1 LGSRRLTQTQVEIFG
16 EKGVFG
22 MENIIIGC
30 FVFAAFF
37 RAAREYGKNAVA
49 WGLIGLV
56 AFFVP
61 YFAFPIFA
69 VMLIASAG
77 LRNATSIGFS
87 VSGLVGFG
95 VALATVIWTYNK
107 LMERAIDAQ
116 AALDA
121 QASASQGA
129 SESR

>member
-1 LGSRRLTQTQVEIFG
+1 
-16 EKGVFG
+16 

-37 RAAREYGKNAVA
+37 RAAREYGKNGVG

-61 YFAFPIFA
+61 YFAFPILA
-69 VMLIASAG
+69 VILMAVAG
-77 LRNATSIGFS
+77 VGKATVMGFS
-87 VSGLVGFG
+87 ISGLVGFG
-95 VALATVIWTYNK
+95 IALATVIWTYNK

-121 QASASQGA
+121 QASASLG
-129 SESR
+129 SS